1 MTTTS
6 IVILASLIFLFFLV
20 LFVIGIYNG
29 LVTKKNHFKN
39 SYSQIDVQLKRR
51 YDLIPNL
58 VALVKEYMAHE
69 KGTLEAVIAA
79 RNQAA
84 KAESHLAGNPS
95 DGAAMQSLMA
105 AESVLSSSLG
115 KMFALV
121 EAYPELKANENMAQ
135 LQEEL
140 TSTENKVGFSRQAFN
155 DDVMDYNIFREKFP
169 NNVVANQMGFKAA
182 EPFTLTNLTERETPK
197 VQF

>member
-1 MTTTS
+1 MIVS
-6 IVILASLIFLFFLV
+6 MVILASLVFLV
-20 LFVIGIYNG
+20 LFVIGVYNT

-58 VALVKEYMAHE
+58 VAVVKEYMAHE

-84 KAESHLAGNPS
+84 QAESHLAANPG
-95 DGAAMQSLMA
+95 DGRAMQSLLA
-105 AESVLSSSLG
+105 AESVLGGSLG
-115 KMFALV
+115 KLFAVV
-121 EAYPELKANENMAQ
+121 ESYPELKANENVAQ

-140 TSTENKVGFSRQAFN
+140 TSTENKVGFARQAFN

-169 NNVVANQMGFKAA
+169 NNVVASQMGFQAA
-182 EPFTLTNLTERETPK
+182 EPFALTNLTERETPK

>member
-1 MTTTS
+1 MMIVS
-6 IVILASLIFLFFLV
+6 MVILASLIFLV
-20 LFVIGIYNG
+20 LYVIGVYNT

-84 KAESHLAGNPS
+84 KAEAHLAGNPS
-95 DGAAMQSLMA
+95 DGAAMQSLLA
-105 AESVLSSSLG
+105 AESVLGGSLG

-140 TSTENKVGFSRQAFN
+140 TSTENKVGFARQAFN
-155 DDVMDYNIFREKFP
+155 DDVMSYNIFREKFP
-169 NNVVANQMGFKAA
+169 NNVVATQMGFKAA
-182 EPFTLTNLTERETPK
+182 EPFVLTNLTEQEAPK